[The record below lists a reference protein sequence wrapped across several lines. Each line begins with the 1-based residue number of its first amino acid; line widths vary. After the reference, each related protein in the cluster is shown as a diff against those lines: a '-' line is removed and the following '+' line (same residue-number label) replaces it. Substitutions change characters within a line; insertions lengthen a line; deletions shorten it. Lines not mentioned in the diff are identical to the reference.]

1 MAPIVWTVVAK
12 IALPALLRGVSSARP
27 QAAEAMEEASSLSSS
42 LSAIQHTQ
50 RFTSRPATECG
61 SLLAEQSNGGRYRRI
76 TPVIKGPVV
85 CWIADLMKPH
95 LTEEVVP
102 PPAQVVRLRDAT
114 VTGVGTIV
122 IDGSTIVRE
131 SLINAHHAKDID
143 DFVLTDEAGLY
154 EAKPDYR
161 GSEPLPDGTYVLLK
175 QRWDSNYGHWLVES
189 LPRLSLLEGLVDLTR
204 CRFLLTAAAPA
215 MRKVYAD
222 SLAAYGITEEQLVW
236 PGPRP
241 QFVKDL
247 IYPLPLTV
255 QPWVKA
261 PVVITALEELGR
273 RLLATATPAPQPEK
287 LYVRRPDG
295 ARRKLRNE
303 DAVLRMV
310 EQRGYVVTTPGLM
323 SLAAQVQTF
332 SRASHIVGVLGAECT
347 NLAFSPRGIRF
358 LGLAPEHMQ
367 DDFFYDLCSH
377 KKGQYFCLHGTS
389 DNPSEGFASSF
400 EVDLQL
406 FTQMLEDHEAG

>member
-1 MAPIVWTVVAK
+1 MTATNGRDDCFVLPS
-12 IALPALLRGVSSARP
+12 LPADQLV
-27 QAAEAMEEASSLSSS
+27 
-42 LSAIQHTQ
+42 Q
-50 RFTSRPATECG
+50 RFTTQPATECG
-61 SLLAEQSNGGRYRRI
+61 LLLAEQFNGGCYRRM

-85 CWIADLMKPH
+85 YWVADLMKPR

-114 VTGVGTIV
+114 VTSVGTIA
-122 IDGSTIVRE
+122 IDGNTIVRE
-131 SLINAHHAKDID
+131 SLINAHRTKDIG
-143 DFVLTDEAGLY
+143 DFLLTDEAGVY
-154 EAKPDYR
+154 EAKPGYR
-161 GSEPLPDGTYVLLK
+161 GGDPLPDGTYVLLK
-175 QRWDSNYGHWLVES
+175 QRWDGNYGHWLVES
-189 LPRLSLLEGLVDLTR
+189 LPRLSLLDGLLDLTR
-204 CRFLLTAAAPA
+204 CRFLLTAAVPA

-222 SLAAYGITEEQLVW
+222 SLAVYGIREEQLVW

-261 PVVITALEELGR
+261 PVAITALEELGR
-273 RLLATATPAPQPEK
+273 RLLVTATPAPQPEK

-303 DAVLRMV
+303 DAVLRLV

-332 SRASHIVGVLGAECT
+332 SRASHVAGVLGAECT
-347 NLAFSPRGIRF
+347 NLVFSPRGIRF

-389 DNPSEGFASSF
+389 DNPSDGFASSF

-406 FTQMLEDHEAG
+406 FTQMLEEYEAG